1 MAPQLLRHIDMSS
14 ESKVEFRKAWRD
26 RRGFSAVELLVLVSV
41 LGILMA
47 VGWPAFLSYWRSA
60 ALQGG
65 AQELA
70 TLLNRARQLAIAQNT
85 SVCVN
90 QSATRVQFL
99 VGGCG
104 GTVWLG
110 PGTDAAGW
118 FKLQNGL
125 NVSSTTANVVF
136 DYLGDAATA
145 GVYTVQ
151 NPINNST
158 LHVTVALSGRLTVG
172 P

>member
-1 MAPQLLRHIDMSS
+1 MHNMKRTQGKMA
-14 ESKVEFRKAWRD
+14 
-26 RRGFSAVELLVLVSV
+26 RGFTLVELIVLAAVVGIIMTVS
-41 LGILMA
+41 A
-47 VGWPAFLSYWRSA
+47 PAFLSYWRAA

-90 QSATRVQFL
+90 QSTNKVQFQT
-99 VGGCG
+99 GACG
-104 GTVWLG
+104 STVWLG
-110 PGTDAAGW
+110 PGTDGAGW
-118 FKLQNGL
+118 FTLQNGV

-136 DYLGDAATA
+136 NYLGAATTA
-145 GVYTVQ
+145 GVYTVK
-151 NPINNST
+151 NPNNNST
-158 LHVTVALSGRLTVG
+158 MSVTVALSGRVTIG

>member
-1 MAPQLLRHIDMSS
+1 MWMMPP
-14 ESKVEFRKAWRD
+14 VFGFRLVARSARAGD
-26 RRGFSAVELLVLVSV
+26 NRAFSAVELMLTVSV

-47 VGWPAFLSYWRSA
+47 VGVPAFLSYWRSA
-60 ALQGG
+60 ELQGG

-70 TLLNRARQLAIAQNT
+70 TILNRARQLAIAQNT

-90 QSATRVQFL
+90 QSANKVQL
-99 VGGCG
+99 LIGGCG

-110 PGTDAAGW
+110 TGTNGAGW
-118 FKLQNGL
+118 FTLQNSI

-136 DYLGDAATA
+136 NYLGAAPTA

-151 NPINNST
+151 NPLNSRT
-158 LHVTVALSGRLTVG
+158 MSVTVALSGRVTVG

>member
-1 MAPQLLRHIDMSS
+1 MPNLKKMHEKMARCPG
-14 ESKVEFRKAWRD
+14 ANT
-26 RRGFSAVELLVLVSV
+26 RGFTLVELIVLAAVVGIIMTVS
-41 LGILMA
+41 A
-47 VGWPAFLSYWRSA
+47 PAFLSYWRAA

-70 TLLNRARQLAIAQNT
+70 TILNRARQLAIAQNT

-90 QSATRVQFL
+90 QSTNKAQFQI
-99 VGGCG
+99 GGCG

-110 PGTDAAGW
+110 PGTDGAGW
-118 FKLQNGL
+118 FKLQNGV

-136 DYLGDAATA
+136 NYLGAATTA
-145 GVYTVQ
+145 GVYTVK
-151 NPINNST
+151 NPIDNST
-158 LHVTVALSGRLTVG
+158 MSVTVALSGRVTIG

>member
-1 MAPQLLRHIDMSS
+1 MRNLKTIQGKMPRCSGANT
-14 ESKVEFRKAWRD
+14 
-26 RRGFSAVELLVLVSV
+26 RGFTLVELMVLLAVV
-41 LGILMA
+41 GILMSVSA
-47 VGWPAFLSYWRSA
+47 PAFLSYWRVA
-60 ALQGG
+60 ALRGG

-70 TLLNRARQLAIAQNT
+70 TILNRARQLAIAQNT

-90 QSATRVQFL
+90 QSTNKVQFQT
-99 VGGCG
+99 GGCG

-110 PGTDAAGW
+110 PGTSGAGW
-118 FKLQNGL
+118 FTLQNSV

-136 DYLGDAATA
+136 NYLGGATTA

-158 LHVTVALSGRLTVG
+158 MSVTVALSGRVTIG

>member
-1 MAPQLLRHIDMSS
+1 M
-14 ESKVEFRKAWRD
+14 AWRES
-26 RRGFSAVELLVLVSV
+26 RAFSAVELLVLVAV

-47 VGWPAFLSYWRSA
+47 VGVPAFLSYWRSA

-90 QSATRVQFL
+90 QSTNKVQFL
-99 VGGCG
+99 IGGCG
-104 GTVWLG
+104 GTAWLG
-110 PGTDAAGW
+110 AGTDGAGW
-118 FKLQNGL
+118 FTLQNGIH
-125 NVSSTTANVVF
+125 VSSTTANVVF
-136 DYLGDAATA
+136 SYLGDAPTA

-158 LHVTVALSGRLTVG
+158 MHVTVALSGRLTVG